1 MNSLKEKD
9 LSYLLFLAI
18 NFLVRKAE
26 QMLRFFSLF
35 DQNSVQNSSFSIKS
49 KLMVQKHML
58 FIAS

>member
-9 LSYLLFLAI
+9 LSCLLFLAI

-35 DQNSVQNSSFSIKS
+35 DQNSVQNSSFSIKY

>member
-35 DQNSVQNSSFSIKS
+35 DQNSVQNSSFSIKY

>member
-35 DQNSVQNSSFSIKS
+35 DQNSVQNSSFLIKS